1 MDRGTHMA
9 PFPSSSVV
17 KTLPANGRETGH
29 AGSVPG
35 STRSPEV
42 GNGNAFQYSCLVSPI
57 DRRAYWATVY
67 GDAESQTQLN
77 D

>member
-42 GNGNAFQYSCLVSPI
+42 GNGNAFQYSCLGNPADVG
-57 DRRAYWATVY
+57 AWQATVQRVTK
-67 GDAESQTQLN
+67 SQT
-77 D
+77 